1 MELLVSAE
9 WLAKELGASDLRVVD
24 ATYFPLDA
32 SRDASADYE
41 AAHIPG
47 AVHLDL
53 ATLKDATSSLP
64 GMLPSAE
71 AFASRM
77 QSLGVDDGSR
87 VVLYDN
93 SPQRTAA
100 RAWFM
105 FRMFGVDRVAILDGG
120 LGKWTA
126 EGRPVETGKAA
137 PGQGRFT
144 VRRDAGAVR
153 DVEQMKANVASRAE
167 EVVDARSAKRFTG
180 EEGDPRGLAS
190 GHIPGSKNLPFD
202 RLLNADGTY
211 RSRTEMQALFDAAGI
226 DSARPL
232 VTTCGSGVTA
242 SVVLFAAAMLGRE
255 DFALYDGS
263 WSEWGMLEDTE
274 KELGEACTKTTAG
287 A

>member
-77 QSLGVDDGSR
+77 QSLGIDDGSR

-105 FRMFGVDRVAILDGG
+105 FRMFGVDQVTILDGG

-126 EGRPVETGKAA
+126 EGRPVETGKVA

-211 RSRTEMQALFDAAGI
+211 KSRTEMQALFDTAGI
-226 DSARPL
+226 DPARPL

-274 KELGEACTKTTAG
+274 KELGEACTTTTAG